1 MAAVKKRTTKS
12 KQAGQIADE
21 DMSPSQRV
29 ARDILV
35 DFSDLQPSVNRIME
49 ADIDE
54 EQRLRAIEQF
64 RNALGATDDPN
75 RDPRYA
81 IAHCGPAAKV

>member
-1 MAAVKKRTTKS
+1 MATAKKRTTKA
-12 KQAGQIADE
+12 KPANQIADE

-35 DFSDLQPSVNRIME
+35 DFSDLSPSVTRIME
-49 ADIDE
+49 ADLDE
-54 EQRLRAIEQF
+54 AQRMRAIEQF
-64 RNALGATDDPN
+64 RSALGRTDDPN

-81 IAHCGPAAKV
+81 IANCGKAAS

>member
-1 MAAVKKRTTKS
+1 MAAAKKRTK
-12 KQAGQIADE
+12 ANPANQIAEE

-35 DFSDLQPSVNRIME
+35 DFSDLRPSVNRIMD

-54 EQRLRAIEQF
+54 TQRMRAIEQF
-64 RNALGATDDPN
+64 RAALGSTDDPN

-81 IAHCGPAAKV
+81 IANCGPAGR